1 MERKIFL
8 GVLSITLV
16 ALAIALLLPGGRSPE
31 GEPRL
36 PWLTQV
42 DEQGTLSV
50 FGISLG
56 ESTLQQARGS
66 LQSQG
71 KATLFQAPDGEYRT
85 EVYFQRLFL
94 SGLKADLV
102 LTLAVS
108 TTDAAAMF
116 ERGERIS
123 QMGSGTRKIELSSR
137 DLEALGQQRIESI
150 TFIPATDLDADLI
163 RGRFGDP
170 ARLVTEQ
177 RSPITHWLYPDR
189 GLDIALNPDGKEIF
203 QYVNPADFEKLTR
216 PLETLK

>member
-8 GVLSITLV
+8 GILSITLI
-16 ALAIALLLPGGRSPE
+16 ALAIALLVPGGRSPE

-42 DEQGTLSV
+42 NDQGVLRV
-50 FGISLG
+50 FGITLG
-56 ESTLQQARGS
+56 ESTLQQARES
-66 LQSQG
+66 FQSQG
-71 KATLFQAPDGEYRT
+71 KATLFQAPDGKYRT

-108 TTDAAAMF
+108 KSDTVAMF

-123 QMGSGTRKIELSSR
+123 QMGSGTHKIELSSR
-137 DLEALGQQRIESI
+137 DLEALSQQRIDSI
-150 TFIPATDLDADLI
+150 TFIPTADLDADLL
-163 RGRFGDP
+163 RGRFGEP
-170 ARLVTEQ
+170 ARRVSETT
-177 RSPITHWLYPDR
+177 SPITHWLYPDR

-203 QYVNPADFEKLTR
+203 QYVNPADFEKLST
-216 PLETLK
+216 PLDRSE